1 MPVGGRAGE
10 AELGWNESLGA
21 PEHGDGLPDDGR
33 ICDPGR
39 PDPVA
44 GAKLDRRAWKVP
56 RLGSVA
62 GGLRAGSAARG
73 EREPGQPSE
82 DRQRTCGE
90 EGGTSDPGVLST
102 APGSRARLSMLE
114 YLFSPL
120 RLGPVELQNRIVS
133 TAHQTT
139 LVRDHLPTDDFVAY
153 HEARARGGA
162 GLIVLEATAVDQ
174 SGVLTGHTLAGF
186 REEIVP
192 GLTRVAA
199 AVQPHD
205 TRLFL
210 QLLHGGRERIASP
223 PRPPAL
229 APSAVPSLRFH
240 VEPRELSP
248 DELAVIVEG
257 YGRAA
262 ANAAAAG
269 LDGVE
274 VSGAHNYLVAQFFSP
289 ELNRREDEW
298 ANPSR
303 FLLAVIA
310 AVRAAAPRLALGV
323 RLSAD
328 SEAARAVAGEIAGHV
343 DYIGLA
349 LGDSSTYVGSTGI
362 VPPPPVP
369 ENTIA
374 VLTAPFQVGPP
385 LLATSRIVDPVE
397 ADRLIG
403 EGRCDAVGMTRAL
416 ITDPDMPRKAREGKF
431 DTVLRCIGCNACIAH
446 YHAGTPIACAQNPR
460 TGRERTLPPPKPS
473 GVPRR
478 VVIVGAGPAGLA
490 AAAEAAAAGHDV
502 VLLEKSRR
510 IGGQIA
516 LAGAAP
522 MHEEMARSLRANYD
536 RLLDSV
542 DIRLETEGDEDAIS
556 ALAPAAVVVAT
567 GARPYEPAAVSLA
580 GVETVQSWDVLAG
593 PRPRGRRI
601 VVADWGGDA
610 AGLAAADLLNGDG
623 NEVIVAIGSVALG
636 ETLHQ
641 YQRNVYAARL
651 YRAGVR
657 LEHHLELAGAE
668 NGHVRFRN
676 LFAPDLE
683 TRLAADLLVLAL
695 GRVPVHGLAKRLEA
709 RGLQVYEAGDC
720 LSPRSIEEAIFE
732 GTLAAQAIEA
742 GSSSR

>member
-1 MPVGGRAGE
+1 M
-10 AELGWNESLGA
+10 
-21 PEHGDGLPDDGR
+21 
-33 ICDPGR
+33 
-39 PDPVA
+39 
-44 GAKLDRRAWKVP
+44 LDH
-56 RLGSVA
+56 
-62 GGLRAGSAARG
+62 
-73 EREPGQPSE
+73 
-82 DRQRTCGE
+82 
-90 EGGTSDPGVLST
+90 
-102 APGSRARLSMLE
+102 
-114 YLFSPL
+114 LFSPL

-153 HEARARGGA
+153 HEARARGCA

-192 GLTRVAA
+192 GLARVAG

-240 VEPRELSP
+240 VEPRELSA
-248 DELAVIVEG
+248 DEIAGIVEG

-269 LDGVE
+269 LDGIE
-274 VSGAHNYLVAQFFSP
+274 VSGAHNYLVAQFFTP
-289 ELNRREDEW
+289 ALNRREDEW
-298 ANPSR
+298 AEPSR
-303 FLLAVIA
+303 FLRAVLS
-310 AVRAAAPRLALGV
+310 AVRAAAPGLTVGV

-328 SEAARAVAGEIAGHV
+328 SEAAKAVAEEVVGHV

-349 LGDSSTYVGSTGI
+349 LGDSSTYIGSTGI

-374 VLTAPFQVGPP
+374 ALTAPFQVGVP
-385 LLATSRIVDPVE
+385 LLATSRIVDPLE

-431 DTVLRCIGCNACIAH
+431 DAVVRCIGCNACIAH

-460 TGRERTLPPPKPS
+460 TGRERTLPPPEPS
-473 GVPRR
+473 ADPRR
-478 VVIVGAGPAGLA
+478 IVIVGAGPAGLA

-502 VLLEKSRR
+502 VLLEKSPR
-510 IGGQIA
+510 IGGQVA

-522 MHEEMARSLRANYD
+522 MHEEVARSLRGNYE
-536 RLLDSV
+536 RLLDKV
-542 DIRLETEGDEDAIS
+542 DIRLETEGDEEAIS
-556 ALAPAAVVVAT
+556 ALAPAAVILAT
-567 GARPYEPAAVSLA
+567 GARPYEPSVSLA
-580 GVETVQSWDVLAG
+580 GLETVQAWDVLAG

-610 AGLAAADLLNGDG
+610 TGLAAADLLNSDG
-623 NEVIVAIGSVALG
+623 NDVIVAIGSVALG

-657 LEHHLELAGAE
+657 LEHHLELAEAE
-668 NGHVRFRN
+668 DSHVRFRN

-683 TRLAADLLVLAL
+683 TRIAADLLVLAL
-695 GRVPVHGLAKRLEA
+695 GRVPEHGLAKRLEA
-709 RGLQVYEAGDC
+709 RGLEAHEAGDC
-720 LSPRSIEEAIFE
+720 LSPRSIEEAILE

>member
-1 MPVGGRAGE
+1 
-10 AELGWNESLGA
+10 
-21 PEHGDGLPDDGR
+21 
-33 ICDPGR
+33 
-39 PDPVA
+39 
-44 GAKLDRRAWKVP
+44 
-56 RLGSVA
+56 
-62 GGLRAGSAARG
+62 
-73 EREPGQPSE
+73 
-82 DRQRTCGE
+82 
-90 EGGTSDPGVLST
+90 
-102 APGSRARLSMLE
+102 MLE
-114 YLFSPL
+114 HLFSPL

-139 LVRDHLPTDDFVAY
+139 LVREHLPTDDFVAY

-192 GLTRVAA
+192 GLARVAG
-199 AVQPHD
+199 AVHPHG

-248 DELAVIVEG
+248 DEIAAIVEG

-274 VSGAHNYLVAQFFSP
+274 VSGAHNYLVAQFFTP

-298 ANPSR
+298 AEPSR
-303 FLLAVIA
+303 FLLAVLTD
-310 AVRAAAPRLALGV
+310 VRSAAPGLAVGV

-369 ENTIA
+369 ENAIA
-374 VLTAPFQVGPP
+374 ALTAPFQVGPP
-385 LLATSRIVDPVE
+385 LLATSRIVDPVD

-403 EGRCDAVGMTRAL
+403 DGRCDAVGMTRAL
-416 ITDPDMPRKAREGKF
+416 ITDPDMPRKAQEGKLEA
-431 DTVLRCIGCNACIAH
+431 VVRCIGCNACIAH

-460 TGRERTLPPPKPS
+460 TGREGTLPPPEPS
-473 GVPRR
+473 AKPRR
-478 VVIVGAGPAGLA
+478 IVVVGAGPAGLA

-502 VLLEKSRR
+502 VLLERSRR
-510 IGGQIA
+510 IGGQVA

-522 MHEEMARSLRANYD
+522 MHEEVARSLRANYE
-536 RLLDSV
+536 RLLAGV
-542 DIRLETEGDEDAIS
+542 DIRLDTEGDEDAIA
-556 ALAPAAVVVAT
+556 ALAPACVIVAT
-567 GARPYEPAAVSLA
+567 GARPYKPAVSLA
-580 GVETVQSWDVLAG
+580 GLETIQAWDLLAA
-593 PRPRGRRI
+593 PRPRARRA

-610 AGLAAADLLNGDG
+610 TGLAAADLLNRDG

-668 NGHVRFRN
+668 DGHVRFRN

-695 GRVPVHGLAKRLEA
+695 GRVPEHGLADRLAAQGLEA
-709 RGLQVYEAGDC
+709 HEAGDC
-720 LSPRSIEEAIFE
+720 LSPRSIEEAILE
-732 GTLAAQAIEA
+732 GTLAARRAAQAIEA

>member
-1 MPVGGRAGE
+1 M
-10 AELGWNESLGA
+10 
-21 PEHGDGLPDDGR
+21 
-33 ICDPGR
+33 
-39 PDPVA
+39 
-44 GAKLDRRAWKVP
+44 LDH
-56 RLGSVA
+56 
-62 GGLRAGSAARG
+62 
-73 EREPGQPSE
+73 
-82 DRQRTCGE
+82 
-90 EGGTSDPGVLST
+90 
-102 APGSRARLSMLE
+102 
-114 YLFSPL
+114 LFSPL

-153 HEARARGGA
+153 HEVRARGGA

-186 REEIVP
+186 RQEIVP
-192 GLTRVAA
+192 GLARVAD
-199 AVQPHD
+199 AVQPHG

-248 DELAVIVEG
+248 DEIAGIVEG
-257 YGRAA
+257 YGQAA
-262 ANAAAAG
+262 ANAAASG
-269 LDGVE
+269 LDGIE
-274 VSGAHNYLVAQFFSP
+274 VSGAHNYLVAQFFTP
-289 ELNRREDEW
+289 DLNRREDEW
-298 ANPSR
+298 ADPSR
-303 FLLAVIA
+303 FLLAVLA
-310 AVRAAAPRLALGV
+310 AVRAAAPGLTIGV

-328 SEAARAVAGEIAGHV
+328 SEAAKAVVGEVAGHV

-362 VPPPPVP
+362 VPPPPIP
-369 ENTIA
+369 ENAIA
-374 VLTAPFQVGPP
+374 TLTAPFQVGLP
-385 LLATSRIVDPVE
+385 LLATSRIVDPLE

-431 DTVLRCIGCNACIAH
+431 DAVVRCIGCNACIAH

-460 TGRERTLPPPKPS
+460 TGRERKLPPPEPS
-473 GVPRR
+473 ADPRR
-478 VVIVGAGPAGLA
+478 IVVVGAGPAGLA
-490 AAAEAAAAGHDV
+490 AAAEAVAAGHDV

-510 IGGQIA
+510 IGGQVA

-522 MHEEMARSLRANYD
+522 MHEEVARSLRANYE
-536 RLLDSV
+536 RLLDRV
-542 DIRLETEGDEDAIS
+542 DIRLETEGDEEAIS

-567 GARPYEPAAVSLA
+567 GARPYEPSALPA
-580 GVETVQSWDVLAG
+580 GLETVQAWNILAG

-610 AGLAAADLLNGDG
+610 TGLAAADLLNRDG
-623 NEVIVAIGSVALG
+623 NEVTVAIGSVALG

-651 YRAGVR
+651 YRAGVH

-668 NGHVRFRN
+668 DSHARFRN
-676 LFAPDLE
+676 LFAPELE
-683 TRLAADLLVLAL
+683 TRIAADLLVLAL
-695 GRVPVHGLAKRLEA
+695 GRVPEQVLTEPLEA
-709 RGLQVYEAGDC
+709 RGLELHEAGDC
-720 LSPRSIEEAIFE
+720 PSPRSIEEAILE

>member
-1 MPVGGRAGE
+1 
-10 AELGWNESLGA
+10 
-21 PEHGDGLPDDGR
+21 
-33 ICDPGR
+33 
-39 PDPVA
+39 
-44 GAKLDRRAWKVP
+44 
-56 RLGSVA
+56 
-62 GGLRAGSAARG
+62 
-73 EREPGQPSE
+73 
-82 DRQRTCGE
+82 
-90 EGGTSDPGVLST
+90 
-102 APGSRARLSMLE
+102 MLE
-114 YLFSPL
+114 HLFSPL
-120 RLGPVELQNRIVS
+120 RVGPVELQNRIVS

-153 HEARARGGA
+153 HGARARGGT

-192 GLTRVAA
+192 GLARVAG
-199 AVQPHD
+199 AVQPHG

-248 DELAVIVEG
+248 DEIARIVEG
-257 YGRAA
+257 YGLAA

-274 VSGAHNYLVAQFFSP
+274 VSGAHNYLVAQFFTP

-298 ANPSR
+298 AEPSR

-310 AVRAAAPRLALGV
+310 AVRAAAPGLALGV

-328 SEAARAVAGEIAGHV
+328 SEAARAVAGETAGHA

-369 ENTIA
+369 ENAIA

-385 LLATSRIVDPVE
+385 ILATSRIVDPVE

-416 ITDPDMPRKAREGKF
+416 ITDPDMPRKAREGEF
-431 DTVLRCIGCNACIAH
+431 DAVVRCIGCNACIAH

-460 TGRERTLPPPKPS
+460 TGRERTLPLPELS
-473 GVPRR
+473 ADPRR
-478 VVIVGAGPAGLA
+478 IVIVGAGPAGLA
-490 AAAEAAAAGHDV
+490 AAAEAAAAGHEV
-502 VLLEKSRR
+502 ILLERSRR
-510 IGGQIA
+510 IGGQVA

-522 MHEEMARSLRANYD
+522 MHEEVARSLRANYD
-536 RLLDSV
+536 RLLAGV
-542 DIRLETEGDEDAIS
+542 DVRLETEGDEEVIS
-556 ALAPAAVVVAT
+556 ALAPAAVIVAT
-567 GARPYEPAAVSLA
+567 GAHPYEPAVSLA
-580 GVETVQSWDVLAG
+580 GAETVQAWDILTG
-593 PRPRGRRI
+593 PRPRGRRV

-610 AGLAAADLLNGDG
+610 TGLAAAELLNRDG

-657 LEHHLELAGAE
+657 IEHHLELAGAE
-668 NGHVRFRN
+668 EGQVRFRN
-676 LFAPDLE
+676 VFAPDLE
-683 TRLAADLLVLAL
+683 TRIDAGLLVLAL
-695 GRVPVHGLAKRLEA
+695 GRVPEHGLAKRLEA
-709 RGLQVYEAGDC
+709 RGLESYEAGDC
-720 LSPRSIEEAIFE
+720 LSPRSIEEAILE
-732 GTLAAQAIEA
+732 GTLAARQAAQAIEA

>member
-1 MPVGGRAGE
+1 M
-10 AELGWNESLGA
+10 
-21 PEHGDGLPDDGR
+21 
-33 ICDPGR
+33 
-39 PDPVA
+39 
-44 GAKLDRRAWKVP
+44 LDH
-56 RLGSVA
+56 
-62 GGLRAGSAARG
+62 
-73 EREPGQPSE
+73 
-82 DRQRTCGE
+82 
-90 EGGTSDPGVLST
+90 
-102 APGSRARLSMLE
+102 
-114 YLFSPL
+114 LFSPL

-153 HEARARGGA
+153 HEVRARGGA

-186 REEIVP
+186 RQEIVP
-192 GLTRVAA
+192 GLARVAG
-199 AVQPHD
+199 AVQPHG

-248 DELAVIVEG
+248 DEIAGIVEG
-257 YGRAA
+257 YGQAA
-262 ANAAAAG
+262 ANAAASG
-269 LDGVE
+269 LDGIE
-274 VSGAHNYLVAQFFSP
+274 VSGAHNYLVAQFFTP
-289 ELNRREDEW
+289 DLNRREDEW
-298 ANPSR
+298 ADPSR
-303 FLLAVIA
+303 FLLAVLA
-310 AVRAAAPRLALGV
+310 AVRAAAPGLTIGV

-328 SEAARAVAGEIAGHV
+328 SEAAKAVVGEVAGHV

-362 VPPPPVP
+362 VPPPPIP
-369 ENTIA
+369 ENAIA
-374 VLTAPFQVGPP
+374 TLTAPFQVGLP
-385 LLATSRIVDPVE
+385 LLATSRIVDPLE

-431 DTVLRCIGCNACIAH
+431 DAVVRCIGCNACIAH

-460 TGRERTLPPPKPS
+460 TGRERKLPPPEPS
-473 GVPRR
+473 ADPRR
-478 VVIVGAGPAGLA
+478 IVVVGAGPAGLA
-490 AAAEAAAAGHDV
+490 AAAEAVAAGHDV

-510 IGGQIA
+510 IGGQVA

-522 MHEEMARSLRANYD
+522 MHEEVARSLRANYE
-536 RLLDSV
+536 RLLDRV
-542 DIRLETEGDEDAIS
+542 DIRLETEGDEEAIS

-567 GARPYEPAAVSLA
+567 GARPYEPSALPA
-580 GVETVQSWDVLAG
+580 GLETVQAWNILAG

-610 AGLAAADLLNGDG
+610 TGLAAADLLNRDG
-623 NEVIVAIGSVALG
+623 NEVTVAIGSVALG

-657 LEHHLELAGAE
+657 LEHHLELAGAKDS
-668 NGHVRFRN
+668 HARFRN
-676 LFAPDLE
+676 LFAPELE
-683 TRLAADLLVLAL
+683 TRIAADLLVLAL
-695 GRVPVHGLAKRLEA
+695 GRVPEQVLTEPLEA
-709 RGLQVYEAGDC
+709 RGLEVYEAGDC
-720 LSPRSIEEAIFE
+720 LSPRSIEEAVLE